1 MILYFRFAKFKV
13 IKKEYICD
21 IFSVSGFL
29 PWYSVWIQL
38 FKKSIL
44 VFSVVIFSQST
55 FADWD
60 NNLPIC
66 WRVGWGG
73 GPPHTPCSA
82 APGKMFLALHLVEL
96 ECWVWIIQV
105 SRNGCEKFNTRSY
118 GRNRTCSS
126 CDSGAVY
133 MLTCAHT
140 IPGNRDLAELKRDRS
155 KPGWPGSRVN
165 ACREHIETIYETTSC
180 PLRISRD

>member
-13 IKKEYICD
+13 IQKEYICY

-38 FKKSIL
+38 FMKSIL
-44 VFSVVIFSQST
+44 VFSVVIFSQSS

-66 WRVGWGG
+66 WRVGLGG
-73 GPPHTPCSA
+73 VPHPPHTHPV
-82 APGKMFLALHLVEL
+82 APPLERFFLALHLVEL

-105 SRNGCEKFNTRSY
+105 SRNGCQKFNTRSY
-118 GRNRTCSS
+118 GRNRTCGS

-140 IPGNRDLAELKRDRS
+140 IPGNRDLAELKQTGLALFSCERMSRTYRNDIRDDL
-155 KPGWPGSRVN
+155 RV
-165 ACREHIETIYETTSC
+165 
-180 PLRISRD
+180 SRD